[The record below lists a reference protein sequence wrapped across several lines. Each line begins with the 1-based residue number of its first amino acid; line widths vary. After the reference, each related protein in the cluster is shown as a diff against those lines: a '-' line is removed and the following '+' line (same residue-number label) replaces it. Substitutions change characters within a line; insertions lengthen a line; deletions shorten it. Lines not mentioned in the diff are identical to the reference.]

1 MRDPDD
7 ADRTPGGTLVAVPP
21 RGQLAKVLD
30 YLGYV
35 AKSRPLVELLDEAP
49 RRIADCIGA
58 DVASLYLLEGDG
70 RTL

>member
-1 MRDPDD
+1 MRDHDD

-21 RGQLAKVLD
+21 RGQLARVLD

-35 AKSRPLVELLDEAP
+35 AKNRPLVELLDEAP

-58 DVASLYLLEGDG
+58 DVASLFTCDG
-70 RTL
+70 TT